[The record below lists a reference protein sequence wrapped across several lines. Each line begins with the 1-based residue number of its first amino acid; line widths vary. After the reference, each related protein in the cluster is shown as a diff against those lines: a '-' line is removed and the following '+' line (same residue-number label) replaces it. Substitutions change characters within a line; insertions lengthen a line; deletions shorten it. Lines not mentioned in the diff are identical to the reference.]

1 MTAFYTYLYSH
12 FTISHLT
19 ISQPKRPNVS
29 TTCYTSQSAFS
40 MAIDPNNRP
49 VRVINDDNASNE
61 EMEAGHHIPNADPPK
76 NDAARGGFGNR
87 EGKEGYGS
95 DTSGGETAVG
105 VNETADNMSPP
116 QDNMRST
123 DQGRP
128 DRENQDLP
136 SEEDDDDDTAPLHR
150 PARPVDELDAD
161 DYRGGV
167 DEMRNP
173 NSRVGM
179 GQMEPRPIQPIT
191 GTDTNAELND
201 PDATDTAIDQ

>member
-1 MTAFYTYLYSH
+1 
-12 FTISHLT
+12 
-19 ISQPKRPNVS
+19 
-29 TTCYTSQSAFS
+29 

-49 VRVINDDNASNE
+49 IRVINDDTSRE

-87 EGKEGYGS
+87 DGKQGFGS
-95 DTSGGETAVG
+95 DTAGGETALG
-105 VNETADNMSPP
+105 VNETADAMSPP
-116 QDNMRST
+116 HDNMRSS
-123 DQGRP
+123 DEGRP
-128 DRENQDLP
+128 DRANQDLP
-136 SEEDDDDDTAPLHR
+136 DDDDDA
-150 PARPVDELDAD
+150 AMRPVGPVDDIDAD
-161 DYRGGV
+161 DRRPGL

-201 PDATDTAIDQ
+201 PNATDTAIDQ

>member
-1 MTAFYTYLYSH
+1 
-12 FTISHLT
+12 
-19 ISQPKRPNVS
+19 
-29 TTCYTSQSAFS
+29 

-49 VRVINDDNASNE
+49 IRVINDDTTE
-61 EMEAGHHIPNADPPK
+61 QEFQEGHIIEGANPPK
-76 NDAARGGFGNR
+76 NEAARGGFGNR

-105 VNETADNMSPP
+105 VSETADSMSPP
-116 QDNMRST
+116 PDNMRST
-123 DQGRP
+123 DEGRP
-128 DRENQDLP
+128 DRANQDLP
-136 SEEDDDDDTAPLHR
+136 SEEDDDDDTAPLHH
-150 PARPVDELDAD
+150 PVRPVDELDAD
-161 DYRGGV
+161 DRRPGL

-179 GQMEPRPIQPIT
+179 GQMEQRPIAPIT

>member
-1 MTAFYTYLYSH
+1 
-12 FTISHLT
+12 
-19 ISQPKRPNVS
+19 
-29 TTCYTSQSAFS
+29 

-49 VRVINDDNASNE
+49 IRVINDDTSNE

-76 NDAARGGFGNR
+76 NEAARGGFGNR

-95 DTSGGETAVG
+95 DTAGGETALG

-116 QDNMRST
+116 QDNMRSE
-123 DQGRP
+123 DEGRP
-128 DRENQDLP
+128 DRPNQDLP
-136 SEEDDDDDTAPLHR
+136 ADDEDVVSITPSG
-150 PARPVDELDAD
+150 RPVDEVDAD
-161 DYRGGV
+161 DMRPGL

-179 GQMEPRPIQPIT
+179 GQMEPRPIQSIT